1 MLLLNILKKCC
12 VCGKKLNP
20 THIAMNLK
28 LSGRNMKEDKMMCKE
43 HLCNDCGTTHT
54 RYNDMIAE
62 FRDSVCNLF

>member
-43 HLCNDCGTTHT
+43 HLCESYG
-54 RYNDMIAE
+54 IASKE
-62 FRDSVCNLF
+62 YDEKIVQFRDGGCNLF